1 MTIIE
6 QIYEIV
12 KSLPQEQA
20 NEILNFAES
29 IQKQHLNANQ
39 SNATLNTSTSW
50 EELVY
55 CLSEPG
61 DKTFQL
67 WKKFVPIWG
76 KTYCGRASKCTF
88 WIQIH

>member
-55 CLSEPG
+55 CLSG
-61 DKTFQL
+61 A
-67 WKKFVPIWG
+67 WG
-76 KTYCGRASKCTF
+76 QDFPTLEEIRADMGEDILRESF
-88 WIQIH
+88 